1 MSKGSPLLP
10 WAAGFVM
17 GALVGG
23 VVVHL
28 LHAGDTDRRAPAEAM
43 EPDLAD
49 ATDPPDA
56 GYAELEDAA
65 PLLSDDAAPASAW
78 VYREIRDELRDTV
91 RDVACTSSQN
101 GFALCVRT
109 AYEDD
114 PDIFV
119 TLDRG
124 TVGCGFNGCRVAARF
139 DDAEVTTWRASRG
152 ETGESVFIEDGGG
165 FVRALLDAQRVIV
178 EVDVYGR
185 IPQQVTFDVAGLD
198 WARPAPP
205 ARAPRALPRCVDL
218 LADGRTGP
226 CR

>member
-23 VVVHL
+23 VVVHF
-28 LHAGDTDRRAPAEAM
+28 LHVAEGERRATSEAM
-43 EPDLAD
+43 EPDLAA
-49 ATDPPDA
+49 ATDLPDA
-56 GYAELEDAA
+56 GSVEPEDAA
-65 PLLSDDAAPASAW
+65 PLPAEDGGPVSAW
-78 VYREIRDELRDTV
+78 AYREIRDDLRDTV
-91 RDVACTSSQN
+91 RDVACTTSRD
-101 GFALCVRT
+101 GFSLCVRT

-139 DDAEVTTWRASRG
+139 DDAEVTTWRATRG
-152 ETGESVFIEDGGG
+152 ETGQSVFIEDGGG

-185 IPQQVTFDVAGLD
+185 IPQQVAFDVAGLD

-205 ARAPRALPRCVDL
+205 ARAPRGLPRCVDL